1 MLDEQCEMAS
11 HSKRRRLSS
20 NVRSPLRDMHHS
32 HPTRSAV
39 KGKGK
44 VTQLPGFND
53 DDQDEE
59 QVERA
64 PRRQSLDASGVNYAV
79 RGMDDVDDDDDGLPL
94 GASAADEHDDDA
106 EQCAVCLSVIINKVI
121 DSL

>member
-1 MLDEQCEMAS
+1 
-11 HSKRRRLSS
+11 
-20 NVRSPLRDMHHS
+20 MHHS

-39 KGKGK
+39 KGEGK
-44 VTQLPGFND
+44 LTQLLGFNE

-59 QVERA
+59 QVECE
-64 PRRQSLDASGVNYAV
+64 PRRQSLDASGVNYAA
-79 RGMDDVDDDDDGLPL
+79 RDLDDVDDDDDGLPL